1 MYYMYRVS
9 DLKNDLAGKLHGTN
23 LDKIFNVYG
32 LIENAVRE
40 VLNDI
45 DLEETR
51 RKSELPF
58 VYLDEPLLALPTDLN
73 KKKFVKININGAND
87 FKLVLSN
94 TKNNPE
100 ATVDIKYYN
109 GFKAMDVT
117 GVEVP
122 EGLQLIDFDSID
134 GITGDNVTNIKR
146 DLYDYIQ
153 GLGSVAFDQVDS
165 GVFNITASG
174 LSLDLIGHTDESSFY
189 MFIKIPPRGKLSQF
203 KIKAGTDDLNYFE
216 ITTTRTVYGT
226 EFIEGWNLIKLDW
239 RDASY
244 IGTPDVEN
252 IEFITCH
259 FGDVS
264 GLALSGWKV
273 DAITS
278 NVENKSDIEYYSRYL
293 FINEDGIL
301 SPRIT
306 SDETSLVVQEG
317 YDLILYKL
325 CQLASQQQHD
335 YAYKPGSSEA
345 GYWSSKYAQEKI
357 KYIKDLPSSS
367 KRPTTNYYKRRK
379 PRL

>member
-1 MYYMYRVS
+1 MYRVS

-23 LDKIFNVYG
+23 LDKLFNVYG

-40 VLNDI
+40 VLNDV

-58 VYLDEPLLALPTDLN
+58 VYLDNPLLALPQDLK
-73 KKKFVKININGAND
+73 KKKFVKININGEND
-87 FKLVLSN
+87 FKLVLTN
-94 TKNNPE
+94 TKNNE
-100 ATVDIKYYN
+100 EQNVDIKYYN
-109 GFKAMDVT
+109 GFKAMEVS

-122 EGLQLIDFDSID
+122 EGLQLIDFDDID
-134 GITGDNVTNIKR
+134 NITGVNVTNIKR
-146 DLYDYIQ
+146 DPYDYIQ
-153 GLGSVAFDQVDS
+153 GLGSVSFDQVAS
-165 GVFNITASG
+165 GIFNIKVTD
-174 LSLDLIGHTDESSFY
+174 LELDLLGHTDASSFY
-189 MFIKIPPRGKLSQF
+189 MFIKIPPRGNLENF
-203 KIKAGTDDLNYFE
+203 RIVAGTDGSNYFT

-226 EFIEGWNLIKLDW
+226 EFIEGWNLVKLDW
-239 RDASY
+239 RDAVYTGVPNPS
-244 IGTPDVEN
+244 N
-252 IEFITCH
+252 ITFIECN

-264 GLALSGWKV
+264 GLQLNGWKV

-278 NVENKSDIEYYSRYL
+278 NLENQSDIEYYSKYV

-306 SDETSLVVQEG
+306 SDSTSLVVDEA
-317 YDLILYKL
+317 YDLVLYKL
-325 CQLASQQQHD
+325 CQLATQQQHD

-345 GYWSSKYAQEKI
+345 GYWASKYQQEKK
-357 KYIKDLPSSS
+357 KYTQDLPSSA